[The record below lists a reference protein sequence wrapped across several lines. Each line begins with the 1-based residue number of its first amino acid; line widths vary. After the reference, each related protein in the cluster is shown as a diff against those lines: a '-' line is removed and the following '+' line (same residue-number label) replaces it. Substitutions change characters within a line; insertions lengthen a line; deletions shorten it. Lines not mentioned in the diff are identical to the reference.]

1 MENEAEL
8 KFAFQPGDLPR
19 LRSLLKFESP
29 ASGRAHTRRLAH
41 VYFDTPD
48 RRLLAEAIALRVQK
62 AGRGYVQRVENLRD
76 RPGLGSAKTAW
87 TGRVP
92 SDKPVPS
99 TIGDVKLRD
108 LVVRAGGEALAPVF
122 RTEVERTTRD
132 LVLDGGGEVRLDIDI
147 GEISAAGTARP
158 VCELGLGLKAGAP
171 HRLYDLALEIQPALG
186 LSLCSMSEA
195 ARGYALLTGEPPGS
209 MKAPDLDLSGDI
221 TVEQA
226 LVGTVRHCLD
236 HVMANEASVLES
248 EDPEGVHQ
256 MRVALRRLRSALR
269 LFRSVL
275 PAPQYGTLV
284 EGIKWLAG
292 ELSATRDW
300 DVLVDEIVGPV
311 AARLP
316 EETAFEV
323 LLARLHEERRRC
335 RHAARDAIRSPRYTR
350 FLLQSGGW
358 LAKRAWRDQP
368 PGEASARLDDRLAGF
383 ADDVFARRHDKVCA
397 RGRRFESLSAGERH
411 RLRIDVKRLRYAT
424 DFFGALYCKDAVT
437 SYAAKLAN
445 IQDALGYRNDV
456 AVARDLVKRLGD
468 MCTGDDAR
476 QCRHA
481 GAIVMGWHTRAMA
494 QSETA
499 LARSIDDFVACR
511 PFWVM
516 P

>member
-1 MENEAEL
+1 MIEIAEL
-8 KFAFQPGDLPR
+8 RFRFRPKDLPH
-19 LRSLLKFESP
+19 LRNLPQIKAM

-48 RRLLAEAIALRVQK
+48 RRLLAEAVALRVQK

-76 RPGLGSAKTAW
+76 RPGLGLANTAW
-87 TGRVP
+87 TGRIP
-92 SDKPVPS
+92 SEKPVPS

-108 LVVRAGGEALAPVF
+108 LVVRAGGKALAPVF
-122 RTEVERTTRD
+122 RTEVRRTTRD
-132 LVLDGGGEVRLDIDI
+132 LVLDDGGEVRLDIDI
-147 GEISAAGTARP
+147 GEISAAGAARP
-158 VCELGLGLKAGAP
+158 VCELGLGLKAGAA

-195 ARGYALLTGEPPGS
+195 ARGYALLTGEPPAS
-209 MKAPDLDLSGDI
+209 MKAPDLDPSGDI

-269 LFRSVL
+269 LFRSVV
-275 PAPQYGTLV
+275 PAPQHRSLV
-284 EGIKWLAG
+284 DGIKWLAG
-292 ELSATRDW
+292 ELAATRDW

-316 EETAFEV
+316 DETAFEV
-323 LLARLHEERRRC
+323 LLARLHEERRRS
-335 RHAARDAIRSPRYTR
+335 RHAARDAIRSPRYTK

-358 LAKRAWRDQP
+358 LAKRAWRDHP
-368 PGEASARLDDRLAGF
+368 PGEASARLDDRLDSF
-383 ADDVFARRHDKVCA
+383 ADDVFAQRHDKVCA

-424 DFFGALYCKDAVT
+424 DFFGAIYCKDEVT
-437 SYAAKLAN
+437 PYAAQLAK

-456 AVARDLVKRLGD
+456 AVARNLVERLGD

-499 LARSIDDFVACR
+499 FARSIDDFVACR
-511 PFWVM
+511 PFWTK